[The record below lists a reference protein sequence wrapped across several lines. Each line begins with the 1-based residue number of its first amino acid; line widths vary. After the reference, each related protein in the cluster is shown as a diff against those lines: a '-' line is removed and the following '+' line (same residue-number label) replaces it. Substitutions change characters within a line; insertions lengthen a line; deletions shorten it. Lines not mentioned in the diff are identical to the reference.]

1 MIHKEITY
9 CDFCL
14 AVDIDRNDK
23 NQSFMD
29 RTYVFNSDGNGGGG
43 SRIDINSLLP
53 GVMGRGID
61 PAYLALM
68 NGNGGFGGQN
78 GIWGVIYLAIVA
90 SIFGWNNGGFGG
102 FGRGNGLP
110 AELAGNE
117 GRELLMS
124 AIQGNGNAINQ
135 IASTLNC
142 STQQVQSALANIQN
156 SVGLTGTQIINA
168 IQSGNSGIV
177 NQLSTCCCNILQ
189 SIERQGAA
197 TQLQA
202 CQNMNALTNAMTNN
216 TRDLRDATQSQTQAI
231 LAKLDAAETRVLQ
244 DKLDAERQKNA
255 TLAAQINNEH
265 QTQAIMASVAQQNAP
280 IVAALQALQ
289 SDVDGLKCKLPNTV
303 SVPYPQLSV
312 YNPEIARA
320 AAYGAAA
327 GNFAGGCAYGYNGG
341 FWG

>member
-1 MIHKEITY
+1 
-9 CDFCL
+9 
-14 AVDIDRNDK
+14 
-23 NQSFMD
+23 MD
-29 RTYVFNSDGNGGGG
+29 RTYVFNSDGNSGGGG

-53 GVMGRGID
+53 GMMGRGID
-61 PAYLALM
+61 PGMLALM
-68 NGNGGFGGQN
+68 NNNGFGGEN
-78 GIWGVIYLAIVA
+78 GIWGVIYLAIIC
-90 SIFGWNNGGFGG
+90 SIFGWNGNGGFGFG
-102 FGRGNGLP
+102 GRGNGIP

-135 IASTLNC
+135 IASSLNC
-142 STQQVQSALANIQN
+142 NAQQVQAALNNIQN

-168 IQSGNSGIV
+168 IQSGNNSVV

-189 SIERQGAA
+189 AVERQGAA
-197 TQLQA
+197 TQLQN
-202 CQNMNALTNAMTNN
+202 CQNMNALTKTMNDN
-216 TRDLRDATQSQTQAI
+216 TLSLRDASLAQTQAI

-244 DKLDAERQKNA
+244 DKLDAERQKSTA
-255 TLAAQINNEH
+255 LAAQLNNEH
-265 QTQAIMASVAQQNAP
+265 QTQTIMGSVAQQIAP
-280 IVAALQALQ
+280 LVAGIQALQ
-289 SDVDGLKCKLPNTV
+289 GEVDGIKCKLPNTV

-327 GNFAGGCAYGYNGG
+327 GNYAGGYCAYGANPG